1 MVHSGKSGLDSKQE
15 SLLALLQR
23 VANAQDQG
31 HYEADL
37 VKLQKCPVYTTHSNV
52 QDYVENGWMFCVEQW
67 AQAFR

>member
-1 MVHSGKSGLDSKQE
+1 MVHSGKSGFDSKQE

-23 VANAQDQG
+23 VANAQDEG

-37 VKLQKCPVYTTHSNV
+37 AKLQKCPVYTTHSNV
-52 QDYVENGWMFCVEQW
+52 QDYVENGWMSCVEQW